1 MQRNPSGKGT
11 MLLAYIIAVIVA
23 AVLSSITQSL
33 FNLAAIA
40 ALVEQLPLRDWL
52 YTIWFDLGSF
62 TPTMLVIMTPLLLLA
77 LLASRLLQ
85 SIIKLPRYWLATI
98 FSALGFLVALLAI
111 NTLAPMPTLIAA
123 SRSLGG
129 SVALA
134 LCAAAGAALYVWLTS
149 SGKLTNNH
157 KV

>member
-11 MLLAYIIAVIVA
+11 ILLAYIIAIIVA
-23 AVLSSITQSL
+23 AVLSSIIQSL

-77 LLASRLLQ
+77 LLASRLMQ
-85 SIIKLPRYWLATI
+85 GVIKLPRYWLATI
-98 FSALGFLVALLAI
+98 FSALGLLVALWAI

-123 SRSLGG
+123 SRSLSG
-129 SVALA
+129 SFALA
-134 LCAAAGAALYVWLTS
+134 LCAAAGAALYVRLTS
-149 SGKLTNNH
+149 SGKLKNNH
-157 KV
+157 KA

>member
-11 MLLAYIIAVIVA
+11 ILLAYIIAIIVA
-23 AVLSSITQSL
+23 AVLSSIIQSL

-62 TPTMLVIMTPLLLLA
+62 TPTMLVIMTPLLL
-77 LLASRLLQ
+77 
-85 SIIKLPRYWLATI
+85 ATI
-98 FSALGFLVALLAI
+98 FSALGLLVALWAI

-123 SRSLGG
+123 SRSLSG
-129 SVALA
+129 SFALA
-134 LCAAAGAALYVWLTS
+134 LCAAAGAALYVRLTS
-149 SGKLTNNH
+149 SGKLKNNH
-157 KV
+157 KA